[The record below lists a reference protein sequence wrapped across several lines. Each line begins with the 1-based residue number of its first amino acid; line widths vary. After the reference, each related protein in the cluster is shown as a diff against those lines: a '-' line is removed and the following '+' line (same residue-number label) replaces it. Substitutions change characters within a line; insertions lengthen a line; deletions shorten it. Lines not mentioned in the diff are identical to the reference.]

1 MKCCENGRKMNEFG
15 EEDVKEVSVD
25 ENGNCIEDISV
36 VWVDCCYRG
45 VESFSG
51 GWSWYV
57 CVECGKLYVI
67 FLNFFWYK

>member
-1 MKCCENGRKMNEFG
+1 MNEFG

-36 VWVDCCYRG
+36 VWEDCCYRG

-51 GWSWYV
+51 G
-57 CVECGKLYVI
+57 
-67 FLNFFWYK
+67 